1 MSLQELRDLLH
12 DRVDAGMAPVA
23 RLLVRLGLSP
33 NHITTFGL
41 MLNIVVAGLV
51 IYDAL
56 LIAGL
61 LWLIAGGFDL
71 LDGAMS
77 RTQKLPSAF
86 GAFLD
91 STFDRISEG
100 LLFAAIIF
108 RFAELGEALN
118 ACLTAIA
125 LSGSFLISYTRA
137 RAETLGVA
145 CKVGLFTRAERV
157 VLLGLGLC
165 FGLVQE
171 VIYLLAVMAIITS
184 AQRIWHTRMQLLS
197 TRPSTPST

>member
-12 DRVDAGMAPVA
+12 DRFDAGMAPVA
-23 RLLVRLGLSP
+23 RLLGRLGLLP
-33 NHITTFGL
+33 NYITTFGL
-41 MLNIVVAGLV
+41 MLNIVAAGLV

-56 LIAGL
+56 LMAGL

-71 LDGAMS
+71 LDGAMA

-100 LLFAAIIF
+100 LLFAAIIY
-108 RFAELGEALN
+108 RFAEMGEALN

-137 RAETLGVA
+137 RAETLGVQ

-165 FGLVQE
+165 FGLVRE

-184 AQRIWHTRMQLLS
+184 AQRIRHTRTQLLS
-197 TRPSTPST
+197 TQN

>member
-1 MSLQELRDLLH
+1 MSPQALRDLLH
-12 DRVDAGMAPVA
+12 DKVDAAMAPVA
-23 RLLVRLGLSP
+23 RRLVRLGLLP

-41 MLNIVVAGLV
+41 VLNIAAAALV

-56 LIAGL
+56 LLAGL

-71 LDGAMS
+71 LDGAMA

-91 STFDRISEG
+91 STFDRVSEG

-108 RFAELGEALN
+108 RFAQMGEALN
-118 ACLTAIA
+118 ACFTAIA

-157 VLLGLGLC
+157 VLLGLGL
-165 FGLVQE
+165 GLGFVRE
-171 VIYLLAVMAIITS
+171 VIYVLAVMAIITA
-184 AQRIWHTRMQLLS
+184 AQRIRHTRAQLLS
-197 TRPSTPST
+197 TEDSP